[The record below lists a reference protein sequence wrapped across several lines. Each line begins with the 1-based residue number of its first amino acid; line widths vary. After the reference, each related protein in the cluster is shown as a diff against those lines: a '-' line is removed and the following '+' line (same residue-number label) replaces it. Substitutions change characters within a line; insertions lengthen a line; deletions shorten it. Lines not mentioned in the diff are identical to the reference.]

1 MSLSLFF
8 QSATVS
14 DGGKSHFLMSILLFL
29 MTFANCESVFAI
41 NSLTIGVFF
50 TIPVGGRVLG

>member
-14 DGGKSHFLMSILLFL
+14 DGGKSHFLMSIFII
-29 MTFANCESVFAI
+29 FNNFSNCGSVFAM

-50 TIPVGGRVLG
+50 AISMGGGG